1 MPMLSSRNCQRQRG
15 RRCPRFTG
23 VIRRRTTWLSVSLA
37 LMLALVAACGSSG
50 SSTASSGG
58 KAKCNTAQFPA
69 SNYPASYY
77 CGLSGSASVYDPSGG
92 TVAEAE
98 ENSVFKDFTTLTGV
112 SVNDQYEPDMSK
124 FEAAEQNGA
133 SIPWDVLVIPSVA
146 DFNTLQKEGYLQ
158 KLNTGVVSPSLLE
171 PGQETAYGVAAQ
183 YYTANII
190 WNTKKWPL
198 SGPHPTSLTDIF
210 NTKEFPGKRCLYNY
224 PEFGGTLEAALLAD
238 GVKPANLYPLDINK
252 ALQKLDTIKSQ
263 TVWWSSGATEMQD
276 FASGECTIGIGWPGR
291 VLAQVQT
298 GTPLAV
304 GWGDAIAEY
313 SVLAVP
319 KGAPSTK
326 IGNALV
332 GMWIRDAA
340 GEVKY
345 VKATT
350 YVTKI
355 RALNSTSDYP
365 SSLHA
370 WLPVGVNATTLIPDR
385 QASFGS
391 SITALVN
398 SFNTWLSS

>member
-1 MPMLSSRNCQRQRG
+1 M
-15 RRCPRFTG
+15 
-23 VIRRRTTWLSVSLA
+23 
-37 LMLALVAACGSSG
+37 
-50 SSTASSGG
+50 ASS
-58 KAKCNTAQFPA
+58 PRI
-69 SNYPASYY
+69 S
-77 CGLSGSASVYDPSGG
+77 
-92 TVAEAE
+92 
-98 ENSVFKDFTTLTGV
+98 
-112 SVNDQYEPDMSK
+112 
-124 FEAAEQNGA
+124 
-133 SIPWDVLVIPSVA
+133 
-146 DFNTLQKEGYLQ
+146 
-158 KLNTGVVSPSLLE
+158 
-171 PGQETAYGVAAQ
+171 
-183 YYTANII
+183 
-190 WNTKKWPL
+190 
-198 SGPHPTSLTDIF
+198 
-210 NTKEFPGKRCLYNY
+210 
-224 PEFGGTLEAALLAD
+224 
-238 GVKPANLYPLDINK
+238 LDINK

-304 GWGDAIAEY
+304 GWGNAIAEY